1 MYSFN
6 LVYNLIFNIFVV
18 VIENDFCII
27 QLIVKKKLK
36 MENQGYK
43 VSGK

>member
-6 LVYNLIFNIFVV
+6 LVHNLIFNILVAM
-18 VIENDFCII
+18 IENDFCII
-27 QLIVKKKLK
+27 QLTAKKLK

-43 VSGK
+43 MSGK